1 MNLIELRNIHKSF
14 EAHKALNGVSFSI
27 PQGSIFGLLGPNG
40 AGKTTS
46 IRIINQIIAPDEGE
60 ILFQGRPIRREDIQK
75 VGYLPEERG
84 LYKKMNIADQVI
96 YLGQLKGLS
105 KSEATHRCKQ
115 WFERFDLQKWW
126 NKHVADLSKGMQQ
139 KVQFIATIIHEPE
152 LVILDE
158 PFSGFDPVNAEI
170 LKEEILNL
178 KQRGA
183 TILFSSHRMESV
195 ETLCDSL
202 VMIHQS
208 RVMLSG
214 TTREI
219 RMAHK
224 SSDMELHF
232 TGTTPEWMNSYS
244 VKENEDG
251 KSVVLPISEISINDW
266 LGKALQS
273 QLTIHACREM
283 IPGLHEIFIQTV
295 QNNQS

>member
-14 EAHKALNGVSFSI
+14 EAHKALNGVNFSI
-27 PQGSIFGLLGPNG
+27 PKGSIFGLLGPNG

-46 IRIINQIIAPDEGE
+46 IRIINQIIAPDQGE
-60 ILFQGRPIRREDIQK
+60 VLFEGRPIRREDIQK

-105 KSEATHRCKQ
+105 KAEATQRCKQ

-139 KVQFIATIIHEPE
+139 KVQFIATIIHEPD

-208 RVMLSG
+208 QVVLSG
-214 TTREI
+214 NTREI
-219 RMAHK
+219 RQAHK
-224 SSDMELHF
+224 SSEIELLF
-232 TGTTPEWMNSYS
+232 EGNTPDWMQSYS
-244 VKENEDG
+244 ITETEDG
-251 KSVVLPISEISINDW
+251 KRVILPMVDRSVNEW
-266 LGKALQS
+266 LQMALQS
-273 QLTIHACREM
+273 QCTIHGCREL
-283 IPGLHEIFIQTV
+283 IPGLHEIFIQIV
-295 QNNQS
+295 QNSAS